1 MIPYKDIEKAE
12 QLESPLST
20 DMANALDLWYKMYL
34 DQAPWIDDDSVF
46 SLNLAS
52 LCCSEIARQTLLEM
66 KWNISGPVKEG
77 AVEEEESERAQYL
90 HDEFEKLIKNLRTK
104 LEQGCASGGMTVKPY
119 VKDGHIFFD
128 WTMAW
133 SLYPVSFGDDGELT
147 DCIFRDTFIKGKTIY
162 TRLER
167 HTVEGTDVKI
177 TQRAFKSETKENL
190 GTEIPLAEVPQWEGL
205 QPEAI
210 VKDSEGQMFG
220 WYKTPNA
227 NNIDIDCPMGVSVF
241 SKAAKTIKQADKQY
255 SRLLW
260 EYEGS
265 ELAVDVDPTAL
276 KPKPNGAGGMEVP
289 QLNKRLFRGVDLG
302 EDDTYRVF
310 NPPIR
315 DASILAG
322 LNQLLIRIED
332 QVGLARGT
340 LADPNQEV
348 KTATELRINKQ
359 RSYSTIKDNQDA
371 LEQCLRDVVRA
382 MDKYAT
388 LYNLAPAGEYEV
400 SFEWDDSIITDTA
413 AQLKERLELYAQG
426 MSGKV
431 EMRQWY
437 FGETEAQAQAAIQKI
452 KEEEPNIKDLIPDK
466 SDDDYDYDDDDQQ
479 KVNGEKGKQK

>member
-1 MIPYKDIEKAE
+1 MFSRLKEMIRTVVRKLIPYKDIEKAE
-12 QLESPLST
+12 QLESPLSS
-20 DMANALDLWYKMYL
+20 DMTNALDLWYKMYL
-34 DQAPWIDDDSVF
+34 DQAPWVDNDSVY
-46 SLNLAS
+46 SLNLPA
-52 LCCSEIARQTLLEM
+52 LICSEIARQTLLEM

-77 AVEEEESERAQYL
+77 AAEETESKRAVYL
-90 HDEFEKLIKNLRTK
+90 HDEFEKLVTNLRTK
-104 LEQGCASGGMTVKPY
+104 LEQGCASGGMTIKPY
-119 VKDGHIFFD
+119 CKDGHIYFD

-147 DCIFRDTFIKGKTIY
+147 DCIFRDTFIKGKTTY

-177 TQRAFKSETKENL
+177 TQRAFKSETKDTL

-210 VKDSEGQMFG
+210 VKDAEGQMFG

-241 SKAAKTIKQADKQY
+241 SKATNVIKQADMQY

-265 ELAVDVDPTAL
+265 ELAVDVDPNAL
-276 KPKPNGAGGMEVP
+276 KPKPNADGSMDVP
-289 QLNKRLFRGVDLG
+289 KLNKRLFRGVDLG
-302 EDDTYRVF
+302 EDSTYRVF

-315 DASILAG
+315 DTSILAG
-322 LNQLLIRIED
+322 LNQILTRIED
-332 QVGLARGT
+332 LVGMGRGT
-340 LADPNQEV
+340 FAEPNQDA

-371 LEQCLRDVVRA
+371 LERCLRDVVRA

-388 LYNLAPAGEYEV
+388 LYKLAPKGEYEV
-400 SFEWDDSIITDTA
+400 SFEWDDSIITDTGE
-413 AQLKERLELYAQG
+413 QLKERLELLSQG
-426 MSGKV
+426 VIGDV
-431 EMRQWY
+431 ELRQWY
-437 FGETEAQAQAAIQKI
+437 FGETEAQAQMAIQKI
-452 KEEEPNIKDLIPDK
+452 RENEPNIKDLIPTHTD
-466 SDDDYDYDDDDQQ
+466 
-479 KVNGEKGKQK
+479 